1 MARLRPDVEDPAG
14 AITAGAVMV
23 DGRIVSN
30 PAALVRADAAV
41 RVIRRRRLRGEIKLS
56 HALRELGVDASG
68 RVAMDVGAAAG
79 GFTSALLAAGAVR
92 VYAVDT
98 GHGQLRGWLRADPRV
113 VNLEGR
119 NLGQLD
125 RNAVSEVVQ
134 VVTVDLSYLSL
145 AGAIPE
151 LDRVGLAEEA
161 DLVVLVKPTFEL
173 RRATLATTPEDLAE
187 GERQAGLAMERC
199 GWAVVGRSASPITGS
214 RGAVEVFLH
223 GRRQGA
229 GAGSAGAGGAPS
241 R

>member
-1 MARLRPDVEDPAG
+1 ERGPVVCARDAPRAATPGYRGRQLSPRSSPRFVPLRRIMARLRPDVEDPAG

-23 DGRIVSN
+23 DGGIVSN

-79 GFTSALLAAGAVR
+79 GFTSALLVAGGVR

-134 VVTVDLSYLSL
+134 LVTVDLSYLSL

-151 LDRVGLAEEA
+151 LDRVRLAPEA

-173 RRATLATTPEDLAE
+173 RRATLAMTPEDVAE

-199 GWAVVGRSASPITGS
+199 GWAI
-214 RGAVEVFLH
+214 
-223 GRRQGA
+223 
-229 GAGSAGAGGAPS
+229 
-241 R
+241 